1 MSAPS
6 RFYREQAIDLA
17 ARPELVFDVLNDHN
31 RLVAHMGKPSLMM
44 AGGSMK
50 VETDSRRGQA
60 VGSVIRMAGRVLGI
74 PLRLEEVVVD
84 YEPPFRKTWE
94 TCGEPNLL
102 VIGSY
107 RMGFELTPGSGSG
120 SGQTRLRVWI
130 DYDLPSRIPMRWLGR
145 FFGTSYADWCVG
157 EMIWDARQA
166 FTRQDRT

>member
-1 MSAPS
+1 MSAAW
-6 RFYREQAIDLA
+6 RFHRVQAIDLA
-17 ARPELVFDVLNDHN
+17 ARPELVFDDHD

-107 RMGFELTPGSGSG
+107 RMGFELTPGSGW
-120 SGQTRLRVWI
+120 TRLRVWI
-130 DYDLPSRIPMRWLGR
+130 AYDLPSRIPMRWLGR